1 MSVSVVAME
10 HALRLIADKNKV
22 FYVYSHTSTSKI
34 TKKIKLPYNG
44 TANFMMNLSASS
56 GHTEISAALYD
67 SNGKKICEKYDT
79 VNSTIQNKTIS
90 INANVSKDLSYY
102 VELGEYTRFEN
113 RADGLTVCA
122 DVIYG
127 SQLGEVVD

>member
-10 HALRLIADKNKV
+10 HALRLIADENKV
-22 FYVYSHTSTSKI
+22 FYVYSHTSTSKT

-44 TANFMMNLSASS
+44 TVKFTMNLSALS

-67 SNGKKICEKYDT
+67 SNGEKICEKYDT
-79 VNSTIQNKTIS
+79 VNSTIKNKTIS

-102 VELGEYTRFEN
+102 VVLGEHTLFEN
-113 RADGLTVCA
+113 YKDGLTVCA

-127 SQLGEVVD
+127 SQLGEIVD